1 MTSIFKPRG
10 VSCEITLA
18 ARRRRKEGVHALVGV
33 TAACSGVGATII
45 VKDEPAAREAA
56 VAELA
61 RGCIQGRGTQL
72 VAAIS
77 DGVRVM
83 TETVGTG
90 KVRIGS

>member
-1 MTSIFKPRG
+1 MDDKIKKKNNQKSFYFKDY
-10 VSCEITLA
+10 SE
-18 ARRRRKEGVHALVGV
+18 
-33 TAACSGVGATII
+33 STII

-83 TETVGTG
+83 TETVGTA